1 MSSRAFNWSLLAIG
15 ALILLSIP
23 EATGALMGGF
33 FGFGL
38 AFFVAAPSWAL
49 RAALEH
55 YGLTV
60 DFKDLVVG
68 LAGLYGVIV
77 LGLAVGGWIAFRRGR
92 PERGRVWLAKAAL
105 FAALPLM
112 AFFSLNAMQA
122 AWP

>member
-1 MSSRAFNWSLLAIG
+1 MSSRTFNWSLLAIG

-23 EATGALMGGF
+23 EATGALMGVF

-49 RAALEH
+49 RAAFDH
-55 YGLTV
+55 YGLAV

-77 LGLAVGGWIAFRRGR
+77 LGLAVGGWIAFDAVAQSVAVSG
-92 PERGRVWLAKAAL
+92 WLRQRCL
-105 FAALPLM
+105 QRSRSWRSFL
-112 AFFSLNAMQA
+112 
-122 AWP
+122 